1 MRTHFIDTVVGE
13 CATRDDLMVL
23 SGDAG
28 LGVFDGLQRDF
39 PDRFLNLGIAEQNM
53 AGFAAGMALSGVKVF
68 VYNIIPFVLYRC
80 YEQVR
85 NDICQQR
92 LPVVLVGTGSGI
104 TYAPAGVSH
113 YAVEDIGLA
122 RTLPNLTVISPAD
135 PLEAKAAAC
144 YALTAREPVYVRL
157 AKSGEP
163 ALTTEVVEDITA
175 PRVVSGGGDIAILFH
190 GSIADEVVAAR
201 DALAAEGVRPM
212 LVSVP
217 LLQPLQGER
226 LRELLKGVKGVIS
239 VEEHFAETGLGGIL
253 KCLYAT
259 VRPPWSL
266 RTLGVP
272 DRFIHD
278 VCDRGG
284 MRVRLGISSADIA
297 AEVRE
302 MRREIAHG

>member
-1 MRTHFIDTVVGE
+1 MRARFIDTVIGE
-13 CATRDDLMVL
+13 CAARDDLMVL

-39 PDRFLNLGIAEQNM
+39 PDRFLNLGIAEQNL
-53 AGFAAGMALSGVKVF
+53 AGFAAGMALTGFKVF

-85 NDICQQR
+85 NDICCQR

-113 YAVEDIGLA
+113 YAVEDVGLA

-135 PLEAKAAAC
+135 PQEAKAAARYC
-144 YALTAREPVYVRL
+144 LTAREPVYVRL

-163 ALTTEVVEDITA
+163 VITPGEIDDIRA
-175 PRVVSGGGDIAILFH
+175 PRVVRDGSDIAVLFH
-190 GSIADEVVAAR
+190 GSIADEVLAAR
-201 DALAAEGVRPM
+201 DLLAAEGVSPM

-217 LLQPLQGER
+217 TVQPLPGET
-226 LRELLKGVKGVIS
+226 LCGLLKGMKGVLS
-239 VEEHFAETGLGGIL
+239 VEEHWADTGLGGAL
-253 KCLYAT
+253 KCLHAT

-266 RTLGVP
+266 RTMGIP
-272 DRFIHD
+272 DRFIHE
-278 VCDRGG
+278 VCGRDR
-284 MRVRLGISSADIA
+284 MRQRLGISSGDIVA
-297 AEVRE
+297 AVLALRE
-302 MRREIAHG
+302 GMTHG